1 MNRKLD
7 LSVVL
12 LLLVT
17 AILATVL
24 LTRMYMGGALFQPAD
39 GSVSGTDKLA
49 EALELIEENYIG
61 PYDEQAVVDSAISGM
76 VEALGDRWSYY
87 MTAEEL
93 SSYLDSFYNQY
104 TGIGI
109 VIEGTDSGVLVTQV
123 YADTPAAQ
131 AGIQPGDQI
140 VSIGDAD
147 VRELGFTEV
156 SAQIQEQLAAS
167 GQVRLGLQDTS
178 GQTRTVDVV
187 AEVIEVDPV
196 SYELLDGGIG
206 LISIDNFDTRCAEQ
220 MIAAVEALRE
230 QGATALIFD
239 VRNNPGGQ
247 LSELLAAL
255 DYLLPEGTTFISKD
269 RDGSTREETSDA
281 ACVDMPMAVLVNAE
295 SYSAAE
301 FFAAALQEYNWATIV
316 GEQTTGKGYAQIT
329 VGLRDG
335 SAIHISSMEYF
346 TPSGKSLANV
356 GITPDVEVPLDDDK
370 FVELYYGRLAHEQ
383 DDQLMEATKLFLT
396 E

>member
-17 AILATVL
+17 AVLATVL

-61 PYDEQAVVDSAISGM
+61 PYDEQAVVDGAISGM

-281 ACVDMPMAVLVNAE
+281 ACVDIPMAVLVNAE